1 MRLRTT
7 LPLLLLA
14 GSALLITRG
23 LQAAATARA
32 TGTAGRGRVVQ
43 AGMSRSG
50 EPSQPIRP
58 AGPDSMRTPPKTWD
72 MVDEQSD
79 ESFPA
84 SDPPG
89 NY

>member
-1 MRLRTT
+1 MARMNMT

-14 GSALLITRG
+14 GAGLALAQSAKIARNAR
-23 LQAAATARA
+23 AAETARR
-32 TGTAGRGRVVQ
+32 TKVDHG
-43 AGMSRSG
+43 
-50 EPSQPIRP
+50 PIRP
-58 AGPDSMRTPPKTWD
+58 AGPEAMRNPPKRWD

-79 ESFPA
+79 QSFPA

>member
-1 MRLRTT
+1 MRRT

-14 GSALLITRG
+14 GSALLLAKT
-23 LQAAATARA
+23 LQTGRTARVTETA
-32 TGTAGRGRVVQ
+32 RRTKVARTAG
-43 AGMSRSG
+43 
-50 EPSQPIRP
+50 PIRH
-58 AGPDSMRTPPKTWD
+58 AGPEHMEFPPKRWD
-72 MVDEQSD
+72 IVDEQSD